1 MLERKRGVAGYRE
14 TQDELEKV
22 SSKKSELDEMKGRTL
37 DDMSEMVRR
46 LHAEIADRRNTL
58 APILREIRPLRE
70 KVQVCISLSSFVLEI
85 KKYFEIQISS

>member
-1 MLERKRGVAGYRE
+1 MLEKKKGVAGYRE
-14 TQDELEKV
+14 TQEELEKV
-22 SSKKSELDEMKGRTL
+22 SSMKSELDEMKGRTL

-70 KVQVCISLSSFVLEI
+70 KVRVSFNSCSYQVTDYCYL
-85 KKYFEIQISS
+85 